1 MGKRLTSVGGDGSRY
16 DAQLKHPESCV
27 HYRVNFVFRKT
38 KIMYIIAIKQLYYQK
53 YYNFFFIYHRAK
65 KNRNIGSANCDESWL
80 LLTVRVQC
88 YFYPADCKGG
98 HMAPL
103 ENP

>member
-1 MGKRLTSVGGDGSRY
+1 MVIEVVRRPNFMQKKIRKKYRTVWAVGPEHKYVRMY
-16 DAQLKHPESCV
+16 THARECIYRFLPESKDI
-27 HYRVNFVFRKT
+27 RGTN
-38 KIMYIIAIKQLYYQK
+38 
-53 YYNFFFIYHRAK
+53 YHANNP
-65 KNRNIGSANCDESWL
+65 KNW

-98 HMAPL
+98 GHMAPL